1 MPEPVKVLHAEL
13 REIRW
18 DRAQQAVE
26 INSDKTVQVQFNP
39 ETLKVNFSNQ
49 SVGGDQRGGSA
60 RQFVGAGTT
69 KLTLELWFDVTAPL
83 PEMQLADQDDVR
95 RLTEKVAYFIRPVK
109 QSGEEEKYLPP
120 GVRFIWGTFMFDGVM
135 DSLDENLEFFSED
148 GKPLRASVSISVSK
162 QEIQFQFGNQKP
174 PGLGSSDS
182 PGTNQQAAA
191 QAGDSVQKMAGR
203 ANKQNDWQKIAAAN
217 GIENP
222 RILTPGTLI
231 DLNAGITG
239 RLGASAGGGS
249 GATAAL
255 GAGAGA
261 AVSGKV
267 SFGGSATGGVTAG
280 VSAGGNFGVTG
291 QTSRSS

>member
-1 MPEPVKVLHAEL
+1 MPEPAKILHAEL

-69 KLTLELWFDVTAPL
+69 KLTLDLWFDVTAPL
-83 PEMQLADQDDVR
+83 PEGQLADQDDVR

-135 DSLDENLEFFSED
+135 DSLNENLEFFSED

-203 ANKQNDWQKIAAAN
+203 ANKQNDWQSIAAAN

-222 RILTPGTLI
+222 RNLAPGTLI
-231 DLNAGITG
+231 DLNAGIKG
-239 RLGASAGGGS
+239 SVSAGTGA
-249 GATAAL
+249 GATATAA
-255 GAGAGA
+255 AGASA

-267 SFGGSATGGVTAG
+267 SFGGSATGGLTAS
-280 VSAGGNFGVTG
+280 VSAGGKFGVTG
-291 QTSRSS
+291 QTTRSS